1 MSTKYKFTELRLHV
15 GLLHGEM
22 QMENENLI
30 LFISA
35 AHRLA
40 KLFIVGLSLIMTS
53 YSMNAVYTVI
63 LGNTLLSRSSSVTS
77 HQILQIS
84 RFC

>member
-1 MSTKYKFTELRLHV
+1 MS
-15 GLLHGEM
+15 
-22 QMENENLI
+22 
-30 LFISA
+30 
-35 AHRLA
+35 
-40 KLFIVGLSLIMTS
+40 MTS

-84 RFC
+84 RFWYDSECRISYKSGKRRRDCSAFEYDKREREKIYVFFVIY